1 MIEIDYRGIMSE
13 DIKKY
18 IDILDTIINDE
29 SVPKNIRRR
38 TEKMKKILLN
48 EKESSSERNAKVI
61 SELEIVG
68 NDANIPFHTRTMVW
82 GLSSQLE
89 SVSASADKK

>member
-1 MIEIDYRGIMSE
+1 MSEE

-18 IDILDTIINDE
+18 IDKLDTIINDK
-29 SVPKNIRRR
+29 SVPKNIRYR
-38 TEKMKKILLN
+38 TEKMKNILSN
-48 EKESSSERNAKVI
+48 EKEPVLKRTSKVI
-61 SELEIVG
+61 SELEIIG

-89 SVSASADKK
+89 SMFMGQK